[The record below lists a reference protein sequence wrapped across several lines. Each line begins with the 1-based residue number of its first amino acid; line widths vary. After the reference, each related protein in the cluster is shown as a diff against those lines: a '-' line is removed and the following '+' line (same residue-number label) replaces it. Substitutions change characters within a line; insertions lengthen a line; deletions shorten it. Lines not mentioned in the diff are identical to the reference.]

1 MGGKL
6 MSDYLYKD
14 MPKLGFGLM
23 RLPTIP
29 GGTQKDIDFD
39 KVQEMV
45 DLFMSRGFHYFDTA
59 FVYHEGHSEDVIR
72 KCLVPKYSRESFQV
86 VDKIPLWNVK
96 GKEDYEEI
104 LKTELERTGL
114 EYLDILFLHGIG
126 TNTFPVIES
135 SGGWE
140 WLKSVKERGLAKHIG
155 FSYHSPAAE
164 LDQLLDKHPEVE
176 VVQLQINYLDWDSE
190 QVQSRLCWEACR
202 KHNVAV
208 TIMEPVK
215 GGSLANPHP
224 DVAKLFKEADP
235 DASIASWAI
244 RFAATLDGVIT
255 VLSGMTTL
263 EQVEDNTRT
272 VQNLKPLSE
281 SDMAVIQKAVKAF
294 NEIPLIPCTGCR
306 YCVDGCPQ
314 KIQIPTMI
322 NFLNDYTKY
331 QNGSG
336 LARRY
341 AMTTGRG
348 GKDSDCIECHSCEDH
363 CPQHL
368 KITEYMKKAAALFEG

>member
-1 MGGKL
+1 
-6 MSDYLYKD
+6 
-14 MPKLGFGLM
+14 
-23 RLPTIP
+23 
-29 GGTQKDIDFD
+29 
-39 KVQEMV
+39 
-45 DLFMSRGFHYFDTA
+45 
-59 FVYHEGHSEDVIR
+59 VIR
-72 KCLVPKYSRESFQV
+72 KCLVPKYPRESFQV

-96 GKEDYEEI
+96 GKEDYEAI

-135 SGGWE
+135 TGGWE

-190 QVQSRLCWEACR
+190 QVQSRLCWETCR

-263 EQVEDNTRT
+263 EQVDDNTRT

-281 SDMAVIQKAVKAF
+281 SDMAVIQKAVKTF

-314 KIQIPTMI
+314 KIQIPAMI

-336 LARRY
+336 LARSY

-348 GKDSDCIECHSCEDH
+348 GKASDCVECHSCEDH